1 MTNLKEKYEKEIVK
15 ELIKEKGYKNKMQVP
30 KLVKVV
36 VSAGVKDGTTNPK
49 AADAAAAELTD
60 ITGQKSV
67 ITRAKKSISNFK
79 LKAKDPIGCLVT
91 LRGNRMYLFLNKLIN
106 VSLPKV
112 RDFRGLSSKSFDGQG
127 NYSFGITEQL
137 IFPEVNYDKVDKVR
151 GMNITIVTT
160 AKTNDEA
167 KELLSKLGIPFRER

>member
-1 MTNLKEKYEKEIVK
+1 MTNLKEKYEKEVVK
-15 ELIKEKGYKNKMQVP
+15 ELIREKGYKNKMQVP
-30 KLVKVV
+30 KLIKVV
-36 VSAGVKDGTTNPK
+36 VSAGIKDGTTNPK
-49 AADAAAAELTD
+49 AADVAAAEITD

-160 AKTNDEA
+160 AKTDSEA
-167 KELLSKLGIPFRER
+167 RELLAKLGIPFRER